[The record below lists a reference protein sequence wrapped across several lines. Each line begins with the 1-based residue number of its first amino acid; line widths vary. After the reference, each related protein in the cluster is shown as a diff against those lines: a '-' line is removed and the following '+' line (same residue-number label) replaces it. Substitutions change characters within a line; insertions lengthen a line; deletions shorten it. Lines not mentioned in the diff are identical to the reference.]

1 MNKKE
6 IYTLMV
12 LVQAYYE
19 KFQFDQ
25 QKLDAWH
32 MVLQKYSYDKVHENL
47 LKFVVDSPHPPKISD
62 LVRNSSCGRPIPGDL
77 YLILLMGK
85 QIGKYECL

>member
-6 IYTLMV
+6 IYKLMV
-12 LVQAYYE
+12 LIQVYYD

-32 MVLQKYSYDKVHENL
+32 TILQKYSYDKVHKNL
-47 LKFVVDSPHPPKISD
+47 LTFVVESPHPPKISD
-62 LVRNSSCGRPIPGDL
+62 LVQNLSSSQYFVLDITAGEEDC
-77 YLILLMGK
+77 
-85 QIGKYECL
+85 